1 MAERE
6 RDSTGGTS
14 PDDVRDFR
22 EGGDVG
28 EGSHGAF
35 AHENEERV
43 QHNDERLAGR
53 GRNPGRGDAGFIDD
67 IERDRAEAHQSAEH
81 GPGEVRGL
89 EPPERDEVG
98 A

>member
-14 PDDVRDFR
+14 PDDVRDFH

-35 AHENEERV
+35 AHENEEGV

-53 GRNPGRGDAGFIDD
+53 GRNPGRGDSGFIDD
-67 IERDRAEAHQSAEH
+67 IERDRARSQQSAEH
-81 GPGEVRGL
+81 GPGKVRGL